1 MRSVM
6 RAIVGGHF
14 RSDERGGMSHTFVK
28 FANLR
33 KPQFWV
39 SDKRLIFNNLNW
51 HGDCH
56 HRDVHWALAMASA
69 KQLTLI
75 RQLDIENRSC
85 ASRQFANGHQLNIL
99 EQEEEGALVLATNS
113 GDVLAFEFLI
123 ERYQRRILAVV
134 RRFTRRRHHP
144 ATLYKAFVHLK
155 TFEAN
160 GISRR

>member
-1 MRSVM
+1 
-6 RAIVGGHF
+6 
-14 RSDERGGMSHTFVK
+14 
-28 FANLR
+28 
-33 KPQFWV
+33 
-39 SDKRLIFNNLNW
+39 
-51 HGDCH
+51 
-56 HRDVHWALAMASA
+56 MASA

-85 ASRQFANGHQLNIL
+85 ASRQFANAHQLNIL
-99 EQEEEGALVLATNS
+99 EQEQGVLVLAANS